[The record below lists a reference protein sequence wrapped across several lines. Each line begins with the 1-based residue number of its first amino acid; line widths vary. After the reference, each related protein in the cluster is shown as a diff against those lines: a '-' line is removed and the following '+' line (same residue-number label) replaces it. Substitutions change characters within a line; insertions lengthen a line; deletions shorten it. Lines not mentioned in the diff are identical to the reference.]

1 MGQIYLKTPKVD
13 NLEYREYLL
22 KKREELVEFPPST
35 REIWAKTWLGNDKNY
50 FYSYVARKKDGLNV
64 GEVSYVFDTKEKMPM
79 LSIFIESLYRRNYYG
94 QEAIILLLDKCLL
107 KEKFEVVGVK
117 YPADNAIL
125 TQFFN
130 KLGFKLY
137 KKEND
142 YLYARITKNDYQISN
157 YIDNE
162 GRISK
167 MPSSTSVRYR
177 LVEYVASKFM
187 FGQLYSTRAVFKI
200 ISDYVPDN
208 YIPFFKEKLI
218 DLGYLVESN
227 DKNKLERIK

>member
-13 NLEYREYLL
+13 DLEYREYLL
-22 KKREELVEFPPST
+22 KKREELADFPAS
-35 REIWAKTWLGNDKNY
+35 IWKSWGETWLGKGKNY
-50 FYSYVARKKDGLNV
+50 FYSYVTRKKDGINV
-64 GEVSYVFDTKEKMPM
+64 GEVSYIWDSKENMPM

-107 KEKFEVVGVK
+107 KEKFSVVGVK
-117 YPADNAIL
+117 YPSNNVVL

-137 KKEND
+137 KEENN
-142 YLYARITKNDYQISN
+142 YLYARITKEDYQISGC
-157 YIDNE
+157 IDAL
-162 GRISK
+162 GRINK
-167 MPSSTSVRYR
+167 VPTSNQIRYR

-187 FGQLYSTRAVFKI
+187 FGQLYSARAVSKI
-200 ISDYVPDN
+200 ITDYVPDN
-208 YIPFFKEKLI
+208 FVSYFMEKLV

-227 DKNKLERIK
+227 DKNKFTRIK